1 MILRLGRPVEIGG
14 ESLPIWKAKQ
24 PLLAVALLFA
34 TGIVLQY
41 TFRVPWNPFLLVAVG
56 GALAWMMISWNTL
69 SPPRPIAPLVMV
81 VGSLLTAAQCES
93 LEGFSPSHLRQ
104 LVRRLPQHLV
114 LRGIVRTDPAH
125 RVHERNSSRLSG
137 SDNGKND
144 GMVTVYSEFQ
154 LHVSAV
160 KFHTVW
166 EPSCGTVQVRLR
178 SPLASP
184 TARRGEISL
193 AVAKF
198 RPPRQDLVGSDGS
211 GSWER
216 TEPSGSAT
224 ALTGMEE
231 IEFGQE
237 VEVEGVLGEPPAA
250 RNFGLFDYAAY
261 LHRQGIHY
269 ALQADGSDSVHIL
282 GPALGGGWIFAAR
295 QKLAEQ
301 LTLGIEDDTL
311 AVGIIRGMLLGYRED
326 IPPDVNDSFRRS
338 GTLHVFAISG
348 SHITLIALALLI
360 ALRQLR
366 VPRNWV
372 CCLVLPALIFYV
384 VATGLRASAVRSL
397 VMAAVVILGWSLE
410 RPSALL
416 NNLAVSALIILSWD
430 PLQLFDAGFQLSF
443 VVVASLILVAPVID
457 RKIQSWFEPDPYIP
471 RSYLPRWRLALM
483 PPCRWLAALM
493 AVCLAAW
500 VGSFGLNLYYFNLIS
515 FVAIL
520 ANLLI
525 VPLASASVGL
535 GLVSLLLGLAWDQL
549 AITLNTTH
557 ALLVHTMVAI
567 SEGLAG
573 SNHGYVYVAQPHV
586 GWIVAG
592 YTLSIVIALLWMK
605 KHRVSA
611 LILTTAFIATV
622 GSLVFAA
629 WNTDRIR
636 LDIMDVGSGQSVLIT
651 GPRFE
656 RVLVDA
662 GSKSQGRMVVE
673 PFLRSRG
680 VNVIDLAV
688 ISHGDAAHYGGF
700 QELLGN
706 VPIRRIAIA
715 DTSFRS
721 TGYKQLLTQIEKA
734 GIPLKKW
741 KKGDEEM
748 LRSGRILAL
757 RPPGN
762 TKAKR
767 ADDQGLVLELKT
779 KFAGCLFASD
789 SGEIVEKAIVNSGL
803 DPGPILIQG
812 IHSNEESITQPY
824 LDILKPLVIV
834 LNTAEYPS
842 STQPSQ
848 EMQRRLQ
855 QTRACVFQTDQSGG
869 VIISLGSNGIFL
881 MAFLSK
887 DTKDFPLFSK

>member
-1 MILRLGRPVEIGG
+1 MILGLGRPVEIGG
-14 ESLPIWKAKQ
+14 ESLPLWKAKQ
-24 PLLAVALLFA
+24 PLLAVAVLFA
-34 TGIVLQY
+34 AGIVLQY
-41 TFRVPWNPFLLVAVG
+41 TLRVPWYPFLLVTVG
-56 GALAWMMISWNTL
+56 VALAWMMISWNTL
-69 SPPRPIAPLVMV
+69 SPPWPITPLVMV
-81 VGSLLTAAQCES
+81 VGALLTAAQCES
-93 LEGFSPSHLRQ
+93 LEGFSPSHLQQ

-114 LRGIVRTDPAH
+114 LRGVVRTDPAH
-125 RVHERNSSRLSG
+125 RVHERNSRRLSG

-154 LHVSAV
+154 FHVSAV
-160 KFHTVW
+160 KFHTAW
-166 EPSCGTVQVRLR
+166 EPACGTVQVRLR

-184 TARRGEISL
+184 T
-193 AVAKF
+193 
-198 RPPRQDLVGSDGS
+198 
-211 GSWER
+211 
-216 TEPSGSAT
+216 TEPGGSAT
-224 ALTGMEE
+224 APTGMDE

-237 VEVEGVLGEPPAA
+237 IEVEGVLGEPPAA

-261 LHRQGIHY
+261 LRRQGIHY
-269 ALQADGSDSVHIL
+269 ALQADGSDAVHIL

-301 LTLGIEDDTL
+301 LTLGIEDDPL

-366 VPRNWV
+366 VSRKWV

-397 VMAAVVILGWSLE
+397 VMAAVVISGWSLE

-471 RSYLPRWRLALM
+471 RSYLPRWRLALI
-483 PPCRWLAALM
+483 PPCRWLAALI

-567 SEGLAG
+567 SEGLAE
-573 SNHGYVYVAQPHV
+573 SKHGYVYVAQPHV
-586 GWIVAG
+586 GWVVAG
-592 YTLSIVIALLWMK
+592 YTLLIVTPLLWMK

-622 GSLVFAA
+622 GSLIFAA

-706 VPIRRIAIA
+706 VPIRRIAVA

-741 KKGDEEM
+741 KTGEDEV
-748 LRSGRILAL
+748 LRSGRILVL
-757 RPPGN
+757 WPPGN

-779 KFAGCLFASD
+779 KFASCLFASD
-789 SGEIVEKAIVNSGL
+789 SGETVEKAIVNSGL
-803 DPGPILIQG
+803 DPCPILIQG
-812 IHSNEESITQPY
+812 IHSNEESITQPW

-842 STQPSQ
+842 SAQPSP

-855 QTRACVFQTDQSGG
+855 QTEARVFRTDQSGG
-869 VIISLGSNGIFL
+869 VIINLESPAGARSRGSGSGIFL
-881 MAFLSK
+881 KAFL
-887 DTKDFPLFSK
+887 TEGTAIP